1 MHYRLIRT
9 DPWDP
14 VLIAG
19 VRLAT
24 YWQQNGEA
32 EVRKILII
40 DDHWGV
46 RDTLRMILGRRPVQ
60 VDEAMNGPEALHRL
74 EDRVYDLIL
83 LDLKMPYL
91 EGLDFLE
98 QARLMK
104 VETPVMIISA
114 YLSTD
119 ALPRAFRLGVVD
131 FLPKPVDMET
141 FLSVVD
147 DVLLRSEELATG
159 VDPMS
164 LPGEGKLRR
173 AKALIQRR
181 RFQEAR
187 GLLPVVP
194 GVADSTPEALMLAGM
209 IAEIYGDFEGAA
221 AAYKKTVKDLDPL
234 AKSGCGWLEAVP

>member
-1 MHYRLIRT
+1 M
-9 DPWDP
+9 
-14 VLIAG
+14 G
-19 VRLAT
+19 VV
-24 YWQQNGEA
+24 
-32 EVRKILII
+32 EVEKILII

-46 RDTLRMILGRRPVQ
+46 RDTLRMILGKRPVE
-60 VDEAMNGPEALHRL
+60 VDEAMNGPEALRL
-74 EDRVYDLIL
+74 LKERIYDLIL

-104 VETPVMIISA
+104 VETPVIVISA

-141 FLSVVD
+141 FLSLVD
-147 DVLLRSEELATG
+147 EVLLRSEELSAG
-159 VDPMS
+159 GDPML
-164 LPGEGKLRR
+164 LPEEGRLRR

-181 RFQEAR
+181 RFPEAR
-187 GLLPVVP
+187 GLLPAVS
-194 GVADSTPEALMLAGM
+194 GAIESTPEALMLAGM
-209 IAEIYGDFEGAA
+209 IAEFYGDFEGAA

>member
-1 MHYRLIRT
+1 M
-9 DPWDP
+9 
-14 VLIAG
+14 G
-19 VRLAT
+19 V
-24 YWQQNGEA
+24 EKM
-32 EVRKILII
+32 RKILIV

-46 RDTLRMILGRRPVQ
+46 RDTLRMILGKRPVE
-60 VDEAMNGPEALHRL
+60 VGEAMNGPEALRL
-74 EDRVYDLIL
+74 LKDRVYDLIL

-104 VETPVMIISA
+104 VETPVIVISA

-131 FLPKPVDMET
+131 FLPKPVNMDT
-141 FLSVVD
+141 FLSLVD
-147 DVLLRSEELATG
+147 DVLLRSEELSAG
-159 VDPMS
+159 VDPK
-164 LPGEGKLRR
+164 LLTGEAKLRR

-181 RFQEAR
+181 RFPEAR
-187 GLLPVVP
+187 SFLPVVA
-194 GVADSTPEALMLAGM
+194 GAAESTPEALMLTGM
-209 IAEIYGDFEGAA
+209 IAEFYGDFEGAA

>member
-1 MHYRLIRT
+1 M
-9 DPWDP
+9 
-14 VLIAG
+14 G
-19 VRLAT
+19 VV
-24 YWQQNGEA
+24 

-46 RDTLRMILGRRPVQ
+46 RDALRMILSKRPVQ
-60 VDEAMNGPEALHRL
+60 VDEAVNGPEALHRL
-74 EDRVYDLIL
+74 EGRLYDLIL

-104 VETPVMIISA
+104 VETPVIIISA

-119 ALPRAFRLGVVD
+119 GLPRAFRLGVVD

-141 FLSVVD
+141 FLSTVD
-147 DVLLRSEELATG
+147 DVLLRSEELSAG
-159 VDPMS
+159 GNPVLLS
-164 LPGEGKLRR
+164 GEAKIRR

-181 RFQEAR
+181 RFPEAR
-187 GLLPVVP
+187 SLLPVAP
-194 GVADSTPEALMLAGM
+194 GAAESTPEGLMLAGM
-209 IAEIYGDFEGAA
+209 IAEFYGDFEGAA

-234 AKSGCGWLEAVP
+234 AKNGCGWLEAVP